1 MCLFAS
7 RPYLL
12 PIQCVCFEGYEGK
25 GCARMACPND
35 CSGHGRC
42 MYADELPYG
51 VNLGSFY
58 NDQDNFT
65 DFRGELGDTNGND
78 AMTFVYYGWDEGKS
92 RMCHCDPGYE
102 GVDCS
107 FRSCPKGNDVMMER
121 MNRAA
126 VMKYQKQVRRSV
138 EGFRYFAS
146 FLYLGV

>member
-1 MCLFAS
+1 M
-7 RPYLL
+7 
-12 PIQCVCFEGYEGK
+12 CFEGYEGK
-25 GCARMACPND
+25 GCARMSCPND

-58 NDQDNFT
+58 NDQDNST

-78 AMTFVYYGWDEGKS
+78 AMTFDYYGWDEGKS

-107 FRSCPKGNDVMMER
+107 FRSCPRGNDVMMER

-126 VMKYQKQVRRSV
+126 VMKHQKQVR
-138 EGFRYFAS
+138 A
-146 FLYLGV
+146 